1 MSTDTA
7 TRNNRS
13 KRTRIDPTVRIL
25 QTEQA
30 PPEPKAP
37 KALAIAFVKS
47 HSASLQPQVGSIL
60 ERLGTQH
67 LNLLSKRHQ
76 KTVQITK
83 MEQNKDFIPRSARI
97 EFSFHMTKEAME
109 SPDFQTLQTNTEA
122 KIQEFR
128 HFLKRQIIDATKLE
142 ETVLLHQIQDDFIH
156 ALRHVIHTF
165 LTANSVPITP
175 TNIQATI
182 KTIISDQLLFK
193 HCKLTP
199 ETFVQRANTILP
211 DLFDSPSQ
219 TTTEPMDH
227 SDSLVIQGYT
237 PYNPG
242 LINPTGT
249 NSPNQ
254 TVPLPVELN
263 HITQTIKQAFKAIFV
278 TAWDQFLDQ
287 VQKNRITHELSKL
300 NTTVFDAPATEK
312 AATILD
318 NEVSADR
325 ATLDALIVEKT
336 QAVTKQ
342 LTQQIKQLND
352 KLATLQKTTQR
363 GAEAAPPAKTKM
375 PPPLPNDPQGHLVA
389 TKVVKTTAQNHLH
402 HHHLLPPL
410 VTTIEIGNVLETKK
424 PTTTTTLPETTTET
438 TPGRI
443 RKNGAG
449 SQKRDKTINPS
460 VPIETNTLLWFCC

>member
-67 LNLLSKRHQ
+67 LNLLSKHHQ

-175 TNIQATI
+175 TNLQATI

-352 KLATLQKTTQR
+352 KLATLQKNNTTRSR
-363 GAEAAPPAKTKM
+363 GRSSSQNQNASTSTKRSSRSPRRHQSRQNNCPN
-375 PPPLPNDPQGHLVA
+375 PPPSSPSPSTTRHTNRNRQSPQNQKADDNNNTSRNDNRN
-389 TKVVKTTAQNHLH
+389 TNR
-402 HHHLLPPL
+402 
-410 VTTIEIGNVLETKK
+410 NNS
-424 PTTTTTLPETTTET
+424 
-438 TPGRI
+438 RM
-443 RKNGAG
+443 N
-449 SQKRDKTINPS
+449 SQKRSRLSKMRQNNQSKRSDQN
-460 VPIETNTLLWFCC
+460 